1 MNTIKTIAIETTGIF
16 EGLDN
21 LGLIDQYL
29 TEQKFF
35 KTVVEAVETAF
46 PEALATMVKVSS
58 NNVWINGYG
67 HEYEAERDEINRIIA
82 SVWRDGQ
89 FYVMA

>member
-1 MNTIKTIAIETTGIF
+1 MNTIKTIAIETTDIF
-16 EGLDN
+16 EGMDN
-21 LGLIDQYL
+21 LELIDQYL

-46 PEALATMVKVSS
+46 PEALATMVKFSS

-82 SVWRDGQ
+82 SVWDDGQ